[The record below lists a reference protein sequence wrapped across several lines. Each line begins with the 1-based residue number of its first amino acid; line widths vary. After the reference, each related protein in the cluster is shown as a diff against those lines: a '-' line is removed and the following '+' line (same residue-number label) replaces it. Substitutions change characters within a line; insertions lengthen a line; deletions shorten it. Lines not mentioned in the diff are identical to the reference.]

1 MALNQRKT
9 GVVLSYII
17 IGLNNVLGLI
27 YTPYM
32 LRMMGQSE
40 YGLYSLASS
49 IIIYLSIFDL
59 GFGHTIVRYTA
70 RLKAEGKI
78 EEQYAMFGMFVIV
91 YSIISMIAL
100 ITGLVL
106 YFNLGSFFGNTFT
119 VEELHKV
126 HTIILLMLFNLSFTF
141 LFSIFGSIISAYE
154 DFIFLRVVNIVRI
167 ILNTLTMVVMLEMGY
182 RAIGMAVV
190 ATIFNV
196 ITLLLNLW
204 YCIYRIKIKIYFRKF
219 EWRFFKELSVF
230 SFYIF
235 LIMIMDRIYMN
246 SGQFVLGSFEG
257 TASVAVFTI
266 AIQFQ
271 TMFVSFSTAISSVFL
286 PKVTEMTTKENS
298 NKDIS
303 DLFIR
308 TGRLQYIIISFIL
321 IGFIV
326 FGRQF
331 ISLWAGSGYEGVYI
345 ITLLL
350 FLSISV
356 SLIQNLGNTILRA
369 RNQMKVQ
376 SLIYV
381 AIAGLSLLLQVLLA
395 KRFGGLGCA
404 IAIAIP
410 MILGH
415 VVIMNIYYAKK
426 QGLDIAAFWRNIIQM
441 SIAPC
446 LLGVVSFL
454 VVRHVYLGSIPML
467 TLCILIFSLV
477 YIFIFWKISM
487 NQYER
492 DLLFVPIQNL
502 YYKLRRKQR
511 SAL

>member
-1 MALNQRKT
+1 MPLNQRKA
-9 GVVLSYII
+9 GVLLSYII

-49 IIIYLSIFDL
+49 IIIYLSIFDM

-70 RLKAEGKI
+70 RLRAEGKT
-78 EEQYAMFGMFVIV
+78 EEQYAMFGLFVVV
-91 YSIISMIAL
+91 YSIISVLAL
-100 ITGLVL
+100 IIGLVL
-106 YFNLGSFFGNTFT
+106 YFNIDSFFGRTFS

-126 HTIILLMLFNLSFTF
+126 RIIILLMLFNLSFTF

-154 DFIFLRVVNIVRI
+154 DFIFLRVVNILRI
-167 ILNTLTMVVMLEMGY
+167 ILNTVTMVVMLEMGY
-182 RAIGMAVV
+182 RAIGMAIV

-204 YCIYRIKIKIYFRKF
+204 YSIYRIKIKIYFRKF
-219 EWRFFKELSVF
+219 EWGFFRELSVY

-286 PKVTEMTTKENS
+286 PRVTEMTTQENS
-298 NKDIS
+298 QKEIS

-308 TGRLQYIIISFIL
+308 TGRIQYIIISFIL

-331 ISLWAGSGYEGVYI
+331 ISLWAGTGYEGVYL

-376 SLIYV
+376 SFIYV
-381 AIAGLSLLLQVLLA
+381 AIAGISLLMQVLLA

-404 IAIAIP
+404 VAIAVP

-426 QGLDIAAFWRNIIQM
+426 QGLDIAAFWKNIFRM

-446 LLGVVSFL
+446 TLGVISFL
-454 VVRHVYLGSIPML
+454 TVRYLHLESIPML
-467 TLCILIFSLV
+467 TFGILIFSFV
-477 YIFIFWKISM
+477 YIFIFWKLSM

-492 DLLFVPIQNL
+492 DLLLVPIQNL
-502 YYKLRRKQR
+502 YFKLKRKQR
-511 SAL
+511 SSL